1 MLSKLR
7 GILKN
12 GLFGGG
18 SASKAMAK
26 SRLHFVL
33 VQDRTGLSN
42 NEMAAFKREL
52 ISVIEKYFVIDEQGF
67 DISYQ
72 RETDLSTLL
81 INSPIVVRR
90 QDGFHGQVGARTQ
103 SNVSAAADTVG
114 LNSAPQLDS
123 AASDPETAASGA

>member
-1 MLSKLR
+1 MLNKLR
-7 GILKN
+7 N
-12 GLFGGG
+12 FFGNG

-42 NEMAAFKREL
+42 TEMAAFKKEL

-72 RETDLSTLL
+72 RESDLSTLL

-90 QDGFHGQVGARTQ
+90 QEGLHAQVGARVQ
-103 SNVSAAADTVG
+103 SNVSAAAETVA
-114 LNSAPQLDS
+114 LNNSEN
-123 AASDPETAASGA
+123 AATNPETAVSGA

>member
-7 GILKN
+7 GLLGN
-12 GLFGGG
+12 GLFGKG

-90 QDGFHGQVGARTQ
+90 QDGIHAQVGARSQ
-103 SNVSAAADTVG
+103 STVSAAVDTVG
-114 LNSAPQLDS
+114 LNSTAPLDNS
-123 AASDPETAASGA
+123 TQDPETAASGA